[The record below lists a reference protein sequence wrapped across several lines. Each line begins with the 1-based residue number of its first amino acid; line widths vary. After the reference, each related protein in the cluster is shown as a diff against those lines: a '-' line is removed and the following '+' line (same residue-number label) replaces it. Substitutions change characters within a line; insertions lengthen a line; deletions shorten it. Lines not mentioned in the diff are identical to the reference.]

1 MRRAIRKMSRRT
13 WLRRAATGGAALAMA
28 MGGLRRAL
36 AMGAV
41 PPGVYRARGDV
52 RINGKPAQKGMELKP
67 GDVVST
73 GRDSE
78 LVVVV
83 GKDAFL
89 MRAETRVEYS
99 GDAAQL
105 IVSGLRVVT
114 GALLSVF
121 EPGKHKTIRT
131 ATATIGIRGTG
142 IYVEVEAKRTYA
154 CTCYGEAQLAPVDDP
169 SLAETVRT
177 KHHDEPRFI
186 YAKGMP
192 RMMERAPIFN
202 HTDAELIMLED
213 LVGRTTPF
221 AFSYTRY

>member
-1 MRRAIRKMSRRT
+1 MSRRT
-13 WLRRAATGGAALAMA
+13 WLKRAAAGGAALAMA
-28 MGGLRRAL
+28 MAQLRRAL

-41 PPGVYRARGDV
+41 PPGVYQARGDV
-52 RINGKPAQKGMELKP
+52 RVNGKPAQKGVELKP
-67 GDVVST
+67 GDVVTT

-89 MRAETRVEYS
+89 MRANSRVEYA

-121 EPGKHKTIRT
+121 EPGRPKTIRT
-131 ATATIGIRGTG
+131 ATATIGIRGTAV
-142 IYVEVEAKRTYA
+142 YVEIEEKRTYV
-154 CTCYGEAQLAPVDDP
+154 CTCYGVADLVPLADP
-169 SLAETVRT
+169 AAAETVRT

-192 RMMERAPIFN
+192 RMLEKAPVFN
-202 HTDAELIMLED
+202 HSDAELTMLES

-221 AFSYTRY
+221 AFSYTNY

>member
-1 MRRAIRKMSRRT
+1 MGY
-13 WLRRAATGGAALAMA
+13 LRHV
-28 MGGLRRAL
+28 L

-52 RINGKPAQKGMELKP
+52 RINGKPAQTGMELRP
-67 GDVVST
+67 GDVVTT
-73 GRDSE
+73 GRDAE

-89 MRAETRVEYS
+89 MRANSRVEYS
-99 GDAAQL
+99 GDAAKL

-121 EPGKHKTIRT
+121 EPGKPKTIRT

-142 IYVEVEAKRTYA
+142 VYVEIGDKRTYV
-154 CTCYGEAQLAPVDDP
+154 CTCYGVADLVPADDP
-169 SLAETVRT
+169 TAAETVRT

-186 YAKGMP
+186 YSKGMP
-192 RMMERAPIFN
+192 RMMEKAPLFN
-202 HTDAELIMLED
+202 HTDAELVMLES
-213 LVGRTTPF
+213 LVGRPTPF
-221 AFSYTRY
+221 PPGSTY

>member
-1 MRRAIRKMSRRT
+1 MSKMSRRA
-13 WLRRAATGGAALAMA
+13 WLRRAAAGGVALAAA
-28 MGGLRRAL
+28 MGYLRHAL

-67 GDVVST
+67 GDVVTT
-73 GRDSE
+73 GRDAE

-89 MRAETRVEYS
+89 MRASSRVEYS

-121 EPGKHKTIRT
+121 EPGKPKTIRT
-131 ATATIGIRGTG
+131 ATATIGIRGTA
-142 IYVEVEAKRTYA
+142 IYIEAEEKRTYA
-154 CTCYGEAQLAPVDDP
+154 CTCYGVADLVPADDP
-169 SLAETVRT
+169 RAAETVRT
-177 KHHDEPRFI
+177 KHHDAPRFI

-192 RMMERAPIFN
+192 RMIEEAPVFN
-202 HTDAELIMLED
+202 HSDVELVMLEN
-213 LVGRTTPF
+213 LVGRTVPF
-221 AFSYTRY
+221 PEIRY

>member
-1 MRRAIRKMSRRT
+1 MMRNRSRRT
-13 WLRRAATGGAALAMA
+13 WLKRAAAGGAALAMA
-28 MGGLRRAL
+28 MTRLRHAL

-41 PPGVYRARGDV
+41 PPGVYQARGEV
-52 RINGKPAQKGMELKP
+52 RINGKPAQKGVELKP
-67 GDVVST
+67 GDIVTT
-73 GRDSE
+73 GRDAE

-89 MRAETRVEYS
+89 MRANSRVEYA

-121 EPGKHKTIRT
+121 EPGKPKTIRT
-131 ATATIGIRGTG
+131 ATATIGIRGTAVY
-142 IYVEVEAKRTYA
+142 IEIEEKRTYV
-154 CTCYGEAQLAPVDDP
+154 CTCYGVADLVPVDDP
-169 SLAETVRT
+169 VEAETVRT

-192 RMMERAPIFN
+192 RMMEKAPVFN
-202 HTDAELIMLED
+202 HSDAELTMLES

-221 AFSYTRY
+221 AFSYTNY

>member
-1 MRRAIRKMSRRT
+1 MRRGMRNMSRRT
-13 WLRRAATGGAALAMA
+13 WLRRAAAGGAALAMA
-28 MGGLRRAL
+28 MAQLRRAL

-52 RINGKPAQKGMELKP
+52 RINGKPAQKGVELKP
-67 GDVVST
+67 GDVVTT
-73 GRDSE
+73 GRDAE

-89 MRAETRVEYS
+89 MRADSRVEYS
-99 GDAAQL
+99 GDATKL

-121 EPGKHKTIRT
+121 EPGKPKTIRT

-142 IYVEVEAKRTYA
+142 IYVEVEGKRTYA
-154 CTCYGEAQLAPVDDP
+154 CTCYGEAELVPVDDP
-169 SLAETVRT
+169 AAAETVRT

-192 RMMERAPIFN
+192 RMMEKAPVFN

-221 AFSYTRY
+221 SDTRY